1 MEVPIAVCDPH
12 LEFFD
17 AKFPIKNNNKK
28 KLEFVNS
35 KVCLSKLIIIKKQY
49 LLNRLESKLRIF
61 G

>member
-17 AKFPIKNNNKK
+17 AKFPIKK